1 MSFDCLWAGTTFRR
15 RGLRVL
21 DDLLSNEFIC
31 PELVVEFIMVQLPW
45 PAVRADLGHK
55 PCAKKRSVI
64 AQTMHQRWQQCQTTW
79 PSKLHMGT
87 WASDL
92 GGAVQTA

>member
-1 MSFDCLWAGTTFRR
+1 MPLTLACVDMSFDCLWAGTTFGR

-45 PAVRADLGHK
+45 PAVRADLGINL
-55 PCAKKRSVI
+55 PQEEEYICSNYASEMAAVSDGL
-64 AQTMHQRWQQCQTTW
+64 AQQAAHGY
-79 PSKLHMGT
+79 MGF
-87 WASDL
+87 
-92 GGAVQTA
+92 